1 MRSFCR
7 LCSALLLFTMFVMGS
22 AFAAPVDYQFLGI
35 VGTRDT
41 DGGQKLSPELTP
53 DSRFVGRLT
62 FDPARTENGALAPVV
77 SLRLS
82 TFDGTEILNSQG
94 HHLTSKLETQSSTG
108 GVESLLITAVI
119 DLEEDNRQVEVQFSW
134 ASPGQ
139 GQLPADPRTVDIT
152 ALQPY
157 AWKVALIGD
166 DLVCETGCVSFAE
179 RVDAHMLGFSR
190 AGSGADYAESFSAA
204 PPHWTNTGG
213 NWTTQSG
220 YYTNA
225 ANVAFTSSVYGG
237 ATLQPFAEVRAD
249 LYSGFVSSGNAL
261 GLLVNYHDANNFVE
275 VRFSATGVVTIN
287 KVVNGTRSMVQTG
300 RYSVPPKTFFH
311 VSVVLN
317 FGDIE
322 LTVNNEPT
330 IFAEGTGGKDGRAG
344 VFASWNKA
352 RIDNF
357 AIQSLSGWN
366 RDFTESFSSETSLQP
381 QSGTWVID
389 NGVYRNTTS
398 QAAAI
403 STLPPPGGVSDAFTD
418 DFAAYAR
425 IRLTWS
431 NSGNRGGL
439 VYDFSN
445 LQNYRAVL
453 VSAKTATRAGTVQVI
468 EVVNGV
474 TRVVASSTDTQL
486 AAGQWGEVSVVRA
499 DGVVRVAV
507 TGMSAPYITL
517 RQTPV
522 GGVVGVIGSWNLV
535 RFDDLVFNAQ
545 SGPI

>member
-1 MRSFCR
+1 
-7 LCSALLLFTMFVMGS
+7 MFVMGS
-22 AFAAPVDYQFLGI
+22 AFAAPVDYQFFAV

-41 DGGQKLSPELTP
+41 DGGEKLPPQLTP
-53 DSRFVGRLT
+53 DARFRGTLT
-62 FDPARTENGALAPVV
+62 FDPARTENGAVAPVLA
-77 SLRLS
+77 LRLS
-82 TFDGTEILNSQG
+82 TVDGTEVLTSQG
-94 HHLTSKLETQSSTG
+94 HRLTSNIETHSVG
-108 GVESLLITAVI
+108 GIESLLISAEI
-119 DLEEDNRQVEVQFSW
+119 DLEETNRQVRIQFSW

-179 RVDAHMLGFSR
+179 RIDGHLLGFSR
-190 AGSGADYAESFSAA
+190 AGSGANYDESFSAA
-204 PPHWTNTGG
+204 PPLWTNTGG
-213 NWTTQSG
+213 NWSTQSG

-225 ANVAFTSSVYGG
+225 GNVAFTSSIYNGQ
-237 ATLQPFAEVRAD
+237 TLQPFAEVRTD
-249 LYSGFVSSGNAL
+249 LYSGFVNSGNAL
-261 GLLVNYHDANNFVE
+261 GVLVNYRDANNFRE
-275 VRFSATGVVTIN
+275 VRFTANGVVQ
-287 KVVNGTRSMVQTG
+287 VNQVTNGVRTMVQTG
-300 RYSVPPKTFFH
+300 RYSVPPQTFFH
-311 VSVVLN
+311 VSVVLD
-317 FGDIE
+317 FGTIE
-322 LTVNNEPT
+322 VAVNNQQTLSVDGDHFP
-330 IFAEGTGGKDGRAG
+330 GPMLDGRAG

-352 RIDNF
+352 RVDNF
-357 AIQSLSGWN
+357 AIQELSGWN
-366 RDFTESFSSETSLQP
+366 RDFNESFSSETSLQP

-389 NGVYRNTTS
+389 NGVYRNTS
-398 QAAAI
+398 NQAAAI
-403 STLPPPGGVSDAFTD
+403 STLPPPSGVFDAFTD
-418 DFAAYAR
+418 DLAAYAR

-431 NSGNRGGL
+431 SSGNRGGL

-453 VSAKTATRAGTVQVI
+453 ISAKTATRAGKVEVI
-468 EVVNGV
+468 EVVNGQS
-474 TRVVASSTDTQL
+474 RVVASSTDTQL

-517 RQTPV
+517 RQDSR